1 MITLDNDK
9 KVKYDMILKVNQPDG
24 NEPPRTKNIIKKAKK
39 AYQTEL
45 LHKRIDIQPENIIQG
60 PRVRRANPR
69 YN

>member
-1 MITLDNDK
+1 
-9 KVKYDMILKVNQPDG
+9 MILKVNQPDV
-24 NEPPRTKNIIKKAKK
+24 NEQPRNKNIIQKAKK

-45 LHKRIDIQPENIIQG
+45 LHKRIDIQHENIIEG